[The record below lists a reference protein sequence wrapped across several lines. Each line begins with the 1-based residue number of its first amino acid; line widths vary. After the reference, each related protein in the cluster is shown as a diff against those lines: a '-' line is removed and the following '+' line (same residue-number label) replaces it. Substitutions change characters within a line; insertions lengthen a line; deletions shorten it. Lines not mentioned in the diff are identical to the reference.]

1 MNNSPENSIG
11 SHEMNSYPVP
21 FNSPFELGIR
31 MVFILMAVYPR
42 TLDLQQLL
50 FLDYAAIYSGDLNG
64 PESLHT
70 PVPLRG
76 AEYTTR
82 RTVIEQGLYM
92 MSVRRFIDVKF
103 GNSGIEYQ
111 AGENASA
118 IMGIIGGTYSLK
130 LKERC
135 VWVAKNLADKSAVEL
150 QKLFTHVGHRW
161 GAEFVSP
168 SDFSEE

>member
-1 MNNSPENSIG
+1 MS
-11 SHEMNSYPVP
+11 
-21 FNSPFELGIR
+21 
-31 MVFILMAVYPR
+31 VYPR

-50 FLDYAAIYSGDLNG
+50 FLDYAAIYSGDLGG

-82 RTVIEQGLYM
+82 RSIIEQGLYM
-92 MSVRRFIDVKF
+92 MSIRRFIDVKF
-103 GNSGIEYQ
+103 GDSGIEYQ

-118 IMGIIGGTYSLK
+118 ILGIIGGNYSNK

-135 VWVAKNLADKSAVEL
+135 LWVADQLGYKSAVEL
-150 QKLFTHVGHRW
+150 QKIFAHEGHRW
-161 GAEFVSP
+161 GVEFVSP
-168 SDFSEE
+168 TSYTSED

>member
-1 MNNSPENSIG
+1 MNNL
-11 SHEMNSYPVP
+11 PVP

-31 MVFILMAVYPR
+31 MLYILMSIYPR

-50 FLDYAAIYSGDLNG
+50 YLDYAAIYSGDLGG

-82 RTVIEQGLYM
+82 REVIEQGLYL
-92 MSVRRFIDVKF
+92 MSTRGFIDVMI
-103 GNSGIEYQ
+103 GETGIDYQ
-111 AGENASA
+111 AGENAAA
-118 IMGIIGGTYSLK
+118 IIGIVGGTYAQK
-130 LKERC
+130 LRDRC
-135 VWVAKNLADKSAVEL
+135 SWVAATLGQKSAVEL
-150 QKLFTHVGHRW
+150 QALFAREGFRW

-168 SDFSEE
+168 ARDTIEDQII

>member
-1 MNNSPENSIG
+1 MSN
-11 SHEMNSYPVP
+11 YPVP
-21 FNSPFELGIR
+21 FNSPFELGVR
-31 MVFILMAVYPR
+31 MIFILMSVYPR

-50 FLDYAAIYSGDLNG
+50 FLDYAAIYSGDLGG

-82 RTVIEQGLYM
+82 RTIIEQGLYL
-92 MSVRRFIDVKF
+92 MSGRRFIDVKF

-111 AGENASA
+111 AGENATA
-118 IMGIIGGTYSLK
+118 MLGIIGGNYSQK

-135 VWVAKNLADKSAVEL
+135 SWVAEKLGDKSAVDL
-150 QKLFTHVGHRW
+150 QKLFTHEGHRW

-168 SDFSEE
+168 SSDFNEE

>member
-1 MNNSPENSIG
+1 MSN
-11 SHEMNSYPVP
+11 YPVP

-31 MVFILMAVYPR
+31 MIFILMSVYPR
-42 TLDLQQLL
+42 SLDLQQLL
-50 FLDYAAIYSGDLNG
+50 FLDYAAIYSGDLGG

-82 RTVIEQGLYM
+82 RAIIEQGLYL
-92 MSVRRFIDVKF
+92 MSMRRFVDVKY
-103 GNSGIEYQ
+103 GESGIEYH

-118 IMGIIGGTYSLK
+118 MLGIIGGSYSMK
-130 LKERC
+130 LQERC
-135 VWVAKNLADKSAVEL
+135 NWIAEQLGGKSAVDL
-150 QKLFTHVGHRW
+150 QRLFTHEGHRW

-168 SDFSEE
+168 TSDANEE

>member
-1 MNNSPENSIG
+1 MSNVPA
-11 SHEMNSYPVP
+11 P

-31 MVFILMAVYPR
+31 MIYILMSVYPR
-42 TLDLQQLL
+42 ALDLQQLL
-50 FLDYAAIYSGDLNG
+50 FLDYAAIYSGDLGG

-82 RTVIEQGLYM
+82 RAVIEQGLYI
-92 MSVRRFIDVKF
+92 MSMRRFIDVKF
-103 GNSGIEYQ
+103 GDSGIEYQ

-118 IMGIIGGTYSLK
+118 MLGIIGGSYSLK

-135 VWVAKNLADKSAVEL
+135 DWVATKLGDLSAVEL
-150 QKLFTHVGHRW
+150 QKLFTREGHRW
-161 GAEFVSP
+161 GAEFVS
-168 SDFSEE
+168 SSSGASKE

>member
-1 MNNSPENSIG
+1 MSN
-11 SHEMNSYPVP
+11 YPVP

-31 MVFILMAVYPR
+31 MIFILMSVYPR
-42 TLDLQQLL
+42 SLDLQQLL
-50 FLDYAAIYSGDLNG
+50 FLDYAAIYSGDLGG

-82 RTVIEQGLYM
+82 RAIVEQGLYI
-92 MSVRRFIDVKF
+92 MSMRRFIDVKF
-103 GNSGIEYQ
+103 GESGIEYQ

-118 IMGIIGGTYSLK
+118 MLGIIGGNYSLK
-130 LKERC
+130 LQERC
-135 VWVAKNLADKSAVEL
+135 NWIAKKLASLSAVDL
-150 QKLFTHVGHRW
+150 QKLFAHEGHRW

-168 SDFSEE
+168 ASEVNKE

>member
-1 MNNSPENSIG
+1 MSN
-11 SHEMNSYPVP
+11 YPAP

-31 MVFILMAVYPR
+31 MVYLLMAVYPR
-42 TLDLQQLL
+42 ALDLQQLL
-50 FLDYAAIYSGDLNG
+50 FLDYATIYSGDLGG

-76 AEYTTR
+76 VEYTTR
-82 RTVIEQGLYM
+82 RSVIEQGLYM
-92 MSVRRFIDVKF
+92 MSMRRFIDVHF
-103 GNSGIEYQ
+103 GDTGIGYQ

-118 IMGIIGGTYSLK
+118 ILGIIGGNYSKK

-135 VWVAKNLADKSAVEL
+135 DWVAEQLGGKSAVEL
-150 QKLFTHVGHRW
+150 QKIFAHEGHRW

-168 SDFSEE
+168 TSDANEE

>member
-1 MNNSPENSIG
+1 MSNNSKTSF
-11 SHEMNSYPVP
+11 SSSEMNSYPVP

-31 MVFILMAVYPR
+31 MVFILMSAYPR
-42 TLDLQQLL
+42 SLDLQQLL
-50 FLDYAAIYSGDLNG
+50 FLDYAVIYSNDLNG

-76 AEYTTR
+76 AEYMTR
-82 RTVIEQGLYM
+82 RTIIEKGLYM
-92 MSVRRFIDVKF
+92 MSIRRFIDVKL

-111 AGENASA
+111 AGENAAA
-118 IMGIIGGTYSLK
+118 IMGIIGGAYSLK

-135 VWVAKNLADKSAVEL
+135 AWVSSNLADKSAVEL
-150 QKLFTHVGHRW
+150 QKIFTNVGHRW

>member
-1 MNNSPENSIG
+1 MI
-11 SHEMNSYPVP
+11 Y
-21 FNSPFELGIR
+21 
-31 MVFILMAVYPR
+31 ILISVYPR
-42 TLDLQQLL
+42 SLDLQQLL
-50 FLDYAAIYSGDLNG
+50 FLDYAAIYSGDLGG

-82 RTVIEQGLYM
+82 RAVIEQGLYL
-92 MSVRRFIDVKF
+92 MSMRRFIDVRF
-103 GNSGIEYQ
+103 GDSGIEYQ

-118 IMGIIGGTYSLK
+118 MLGIVGGRYSLK

-135 VWVAKNLADKSAVEL
+135 SWVATQFGGMSAVDL
-150 QKLFTHVGHRW
+150 QKLFTREGHRW

-168 SDFSEE
+168 LSDASKE